1 MAKKNVTTAANRG
14 RIQAQGG
21 GIEES
26 EPWADPV
33 PLPCTNGLAKS
44 NTLEA
49 GLPRKERTLRTC
61 AFQSAR
67 DFMQRCKENEGT
79 GVTSKS
85 YPVKDDKHRRVD
97 IEVRA
102 GKAFV

>member
-1 MAKKNVTTAANRG
+1 MAKKKPVTAENRG

-33 PLPCTNGLAKS
+33 PLPCENGLAKS
-44 NTLEA
+44 NTLES
-49 GLPRKERTLRTC
+49 GLPRRERQVRAV
-61 AFQSAR
+61 AFNSAR
-67 DFMQRCKENEGT
+67 EFMRRCEENKGT

-85 YPVKDDKHRRVD
+85 YPVRDDKNRRVD
-97 IEVRA
+97 IEVRS
-102 GKAFV
+102 GWAFV